1 MDKTAESL
9 TQHYFKLSEPSS
21 LKQKNITLL

>member
-9 TQHYFKLSEPSS
+9 TQHYFKLSEPS